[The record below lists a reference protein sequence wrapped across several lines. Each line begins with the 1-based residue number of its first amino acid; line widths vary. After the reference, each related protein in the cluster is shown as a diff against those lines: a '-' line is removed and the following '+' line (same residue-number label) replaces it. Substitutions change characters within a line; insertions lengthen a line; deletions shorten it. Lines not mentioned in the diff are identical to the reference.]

1 MSPSLGQLTVLA
13 SVPHVTANFAPIWL
27 AKDLGYTAAEG
38 LDVAIGIAG
47 SPKDAVEGVIAGRGD
62 LSFVNIVFSFLAY
75 DRGAPY
81 RPFYAFVRRQNRSF
95 SVPEASPIRNLGEL
109 RGKVIGLHYDD
120 PELRAFARAA
130 LVGAGIDPDRDV
142 VLKPLAGSPLDAPRM
157 AEVIRSGDVAAVWQ
171 LDVLSGLM
179 AGEGVPLRS
188 LPAPEIDGLTPS
200 SCLEAMEHA
209 LAERPA
215 AFAAFGRAV
224 AKATLFAL
232 TNPAAAVRTLWRHHP
247 DAGPAPGEDPT
258 HAFRREL
265 AALEVRLA
273 SQRIEGAPDPRWG
286 AITEREVAGWQDFLL
301 SARAI
306 STRRSPSAYYSNAFV
321 EEFNAFDPT
330 EVITKV
336 QINRAD

>member
-1 MSPSLGQLTVLA
+1 MIRPLSRLTVLA

-27 AKDLGYTAAEG
+27 AKDLGYAEAEG
-38 LDVAIGIAG
+38 LDVTIDIAG

-95 SVPEASPIRNLGEL
+95 SVPENSPLRSLGEL

-130 LVGAGIDPDRDV
+130 LVGAGVDPDRDIIF
-142 VLKPLAGSPLDAPRM
+142 KPLAGSPLDAPQM
-157 AEVIRSGDVAAVWQ
+157 AEAIRSGDIAAVWQ

-179 AGEGVPLRS
+179 AGEGITVRS

-200 SCLEAMEHA
+200 SCLEAMEDA

-215 AFAAFGRAV
+215 VFAAFGRAV

-232 TNPAAAVRTLWRHHP
+232 TSPAAAVRILWRHHP
-247 DAGPAPGEDPT
+247 DAGPGPGEDPT
-258 HAFRREL
+258 HAFQREL

-273 SQRIEGAPDPRWG
+273 SQRIEAAPDPRWG
-286 AITEREVAGWQDFLL
+286 AITEREVAGWQEFLL
-301 SARAI
+301 STGAI
-306 STRRSPSAYYSNAFV
+306 ATRRPPSVYYSNSLIEA
-321 EEFNAFDPT
+321 FNAFDPKEVT
-330 EVITKV
+330 EKAVGAE
-336 QINRAD
+336 R

>member
-1 MSPSLGQLTVLA
+1 MAASLGRLTVLA

-38 LDVAIGIAG
+38 LDVTVEIAG

-95 SVPEASPIRNLGEL
+95 SVPETSPIRSLGEL

-130 LVGAGIDPDRDV
+130 LVGAGVDPERDV
-142 VLKPLAGSPLDAPRM
+142 VFKPLAGSPLDAPKM
-157 AEVIRSGDVAAVWQ
+157 AAMIRSGEVAAVWQ

-179 AGEGVPLRS
+179 AGEGLPLRS

-200 SCLEAMEHA
+200 SCLEAMEDA

-215 AFAAFGRAV
+215 VFAAFGRAV

-232 TNPAAAVRTLWRHHP
+232 TNPAAAVRILWQHHP
-247 DAGPAPGEDPT
+247 DAGPAPGEDPA

-286 AITEREVAGWQDFLL
+286 AITEREAAAWQEFLL
-301 SARAI
+301 STGAI
-306 STRRSPSAYYSNAFV
+306 ASRRPPAIYYSNALV
-321 EEFNAFDPT
+321 DAFNAFDPG
-330 EVITKV
+330 EVIDRATNTKP
-336 QINRAD
+336 